1 MRRAVAA
8 VGGALAALI
17 LVGGSARADVGVRG
31 SVAGNLARGA
41 RATFSLTASHSEG
54 WQSLDRISVAL
65 ELRGA
70 LLEEI
75 SYDLDTSSIDVGGA
89 RAVAGT
95 GNIASG
101 RFFRIGAFGV
111 EVGTGGD
118 RVRLGLPV
126 TVLAAPPPG
135 ARFRFSAEADDGE
148 RTSSVVAAAV
158 EDTGG
163 GLSAVTV
170 SGAVVAALVAGGV
183 IGSRLARH
191 RRGGPSVYDS
201 VARRLREDE
210 RPPPRPVRR

>member
-1 MRRAVAA
+1 MRRGVA
-8 VGGALAALI
+8 GAGVVLAL
-17 LVGGSARADVGVRG
+17 LVAPTSARADVAVRG
-31 SVAGNLARGA
+31 SVAGELTRGG
-41 RATFSLTASHSEG
+41 RATFRLTATHPDG
-54 WQSLDRISVAL
+54 WQSLDRVTVAL

-70 LLEEI
+70 LLEGI
-75 SYDLDTSSIDVGGA
+75 SYDLDTSSVDVGGS

-101 RFFRIGAFGV
+101 RFFRVSAFGV
-111 EVGTGGD
+111 EVGTTGD

-148 RTSSVVAAAV
+148 LATTVVPASV
-158 EDTGG
+158 DDGGG
-163 GLSAVTV
+163 GLSLVTV
-170 SGAVVAALVAGGV
+170 AAAVVAALVAGGF
-183 IGSRLARH
+183 IGSRLGRH